1 MECNLLPS
9 CCSINLLTG
18 IHLWGTK
25 EENLKSIK
33 NAIIASVEQE
43 SLLLRTE
50 IEGKKVSHVEFP
62 YLILAVT
69 GFTQLNTHPILEK
82 IGFTILKK
90 IVSRHVYKTKETR
103 EDVIIWQ
110 LDHWPDWLEE
120 AIEAR
125 TMALKKQGY
134 K

>member
-1 MECNLLPS
+1 MECNELPH

-18 IHLWGTK
+18 IHLWGTE

-69 GFTQLNTHPILEK
+69 GVTQLNTHPILEK

>member
-1 MECNLLPS
+1 MECNLLPY

-18 IHLWGTK
+18 IHLWGTE

-43 SLLLRTE
+43 SLLLRIE

-69 GFTQLNTHPILEK
+69 GVTQLSTHPILEK

>member
-1 MECNLLPS
+1 MECNLLPY

-18 IHLWGTK
+18 IHLWRTE

-43 SLLLRTE
+43 SLLLRIE

-69 GFTQLNTHPILEK
+69 GVTQLNTHPILEK

>member
-1 MECNLLPS
+1 MECNLLPY

-18 IHLWGTK
+18 IHLWGTE

-43 SLLLRTE
+43 SLLLRIE

-69 GFTQLNTHPILEK
+69 GVTQLNTHPILEK

>member
-1 MECNLLPS
+1 MECNLLPY

-18 IHLWGTK
+18 IHLWGTE

-43 SLLLRTE
+43 SLLLRIE

-69 GFTQLNTHPILEK
+69 GVTQLNTHPILEK

-90 IVSRHVYKTKETR
+90 IVSKHVYKTKETR